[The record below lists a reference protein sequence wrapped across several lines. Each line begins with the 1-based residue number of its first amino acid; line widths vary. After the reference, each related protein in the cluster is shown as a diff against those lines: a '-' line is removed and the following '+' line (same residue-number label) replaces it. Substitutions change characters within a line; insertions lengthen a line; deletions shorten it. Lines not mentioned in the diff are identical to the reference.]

1 MRTRQLRTLVVS
13 LILAF
18 TFSSFSVA
26 AAPRERD
33 RWFDRDFS
41 FVHKVV
47 KHLKKTLGIGAQGD
61 TLTLPTP

>member
-1 MRTRQLRTLVVS
+1 MRSRQLRTVVFS

-33 RWFDRDFS
+33 RWFNRDFS
-41 FVHKVV
+41 FVGKVV
-47 KHLKKTLGIGAQGD
+47 KHIKTTLGIGSQGD

>member
-1 MRTRQLRTLVVS
+1 MRSRQLRTLVVS

-18 TFSSFSVA
+18 TFSFSVG

-47 KHLKKTLGIGAQGD
+47 KHIKKTLGIGTQGD

>member
-1 MRTRQLRTLVVS
+1 MRSRQLRTLVVS

-41 FVHKVV
+41 FARKVV
-47 KHLKKTLGIGAQGD
+47 KHIKKTLGVGTQGD

>member
-1 MRTRQLRTLVVS
+1 MRSRQLRTLVVS

-18 TFSSFSVA
+18 TFSSSVA

-41 FVHKVV
+41 FVRKVV
-47 KHLKKTLGIGAQGD
+47 KQIKKTLGVGTQGD